1 MERSP
6 YCTQAAVHLIEGR
19 AGTGKTSRLIELAVD
34 LLEGGAQPEEL
45 LLFAATPAAA
55 RALEGRLAAHL
66 DAGAAPR
73 VTTVPAFALAL
84 LGTPEAVAHTGRR
97 GRVLLRF
104 EENMLMED
112 LKTSGV
118 APRRLAEMVKFLSRS
133 LVDLEPM
140 EGSWFYDGQE
150 EHVFSLMARHLRFR
164 EAYREGEL
172 PRAAW
177 DYLSAVPE
185 ARAAASVGHVLVDDY
200 QMLSRASQAVAGLLA
215 ASTLTAAGDPLA
227 RVRGCEDYP
236 AYGGLEELA
245 QANPE
250 ATSEHAGFSHLA
262 TVVADAVNRFAQDE
276 ALGAVEPI
284 PSRAGV
290 VGTCEACAFTR
301 PEDELAGAAAM
312 VAELIGAGTA
322 PERIGVAAAN
332 RLWAG
337 NMARALAARGIAVSA
352 PARAVVAGDGRAL
365 DTCKLAR
372 TVTLLRLTAD
382 ENDPLAL
389 RSWCGFGDYL
399 ANSALASAVVEGR
412 ARLSLACGAIFEKVP
427 GVLLAQEAEKADA
440 ALERAREIGGR
451 LASVRGTAL
460 FRSACQAVGLG
471 EAEVPTGI
479 AQAVSEAGDDADAA
493 ALCRA
498 IEGACTAATFDET
511 GVRVGLPEDFI
522 GQNLDAMVMAGLV
535 NGLTLPR
542 RYFDAAQMERDKRPA
557 LLAAEMAKTY
567 LCAGKAKTSL
577 RFTYFSEAPLAAAES
592 LQLKIH
598 RVRLRDGERICEVRP
613 SETIRAI
620 TGVYYHD

>member
-1 MERSP
+1 
-6 YCTQAAVHLIEGR
+6 
-19 AGTGKTSRLIELAVD
+19 
-34 LLEGGAQPEEL
+34 
-45 LLFAATPAAA
+45 
-55 RALEGRLAAHL
+55 
-66 DAGAAPR
+66 
-73 VTTVPAFALAL
+73 
-84 LGTPEAVAHTGRR
+84 
-97 GRVLLRF
+97 
-104 EENMLMED
+104 MED

-215 ASTLTAAGDPLA
+215 ASTLTVAGDPLA
-227 RVRGCEDYP
+227 RARGCEDYP
-236 AYGGLEELA
+236 AADGLEQLA
-245 QANPE
+245 RANPD
-250 ATSEHAGFSHLA
+250 ATGEHAGFSHLA
-262 TVVADAVNRFAQDE
+262 AVITDAVNRFAQDE

-284 PSRAGV
+284 PSRAGI
-290 VGTCEACAFTR
+290 VGTCEACAFAR
-301 PEDELAGAAAM
+301 PEDELAGAVAM
-312 VAELIGAGTA
+312 VAELIGAGGA

-337 NMARALAARGIAVSA
+337 NLARALRARGIAVSA
-352 PARAVVAGDGRAL
+352 PTRASVAGDGRSL

-412 ARLSLACGAIFEKVP
+412 ARLSLACGAIFEKEP

-460 FRSACQAVGLG
+460 FRSADRHRPGRERG
-471 EAEVPTGI
+471 
-479 AQAVSEAGDDADAA
+479 
-493 ALCRA
+493 
-498 IEGACTAATFDET
+498 
-511 GVRVGLPEDFI
+511 
-522 GQNLDAMVMAGLV
+522 
-535 NGLTLPR
+535 R
-542 RYFDAAQMERDKRPA
+542 R
-557 LLAAEMAKTY
+557 
-567 LCAGKAKTSL
+567 
-577 RFTYFSEAPLAAAES
+577 
-592 LQLKIH
+592 
-598 RVRLRDGERICEVRP
+598 
-613 SETIRAI
+613 
-620 TGVYYHD
+620 

>member
-1 MERSP
+1 MDRSP
-6 YCTQAAVHLIEGR
+6 YRTRAAVHLIEGR
-19 AGTGKTSRLIELAVD
+19 TGTGKTSRLVELAAD
-34 LLEGGAQPEEL
+34 LLEDGARPDDL

-55 RALEGRLAAHL
+55 RALEHRLAARL
-66 DAGAAPR
+66 DGDVVPR
-73 VTTVPAFALAL
+73 VTTVPAFALEL
-84 LGTPEAVAHTGRR
+84 LGSPEAVARTGRR

-133 LVDLEPM
+133 LADLEPM
-140 EGSWFYDGQE
+140 EGSWFYDEQE
-150 EHVFSLMARHLRFR
+150 ERVFSLMMRHMRLR

-172 PRAAW
+172 TRAAW
-177 DYLSAVPE
+177 DYLRETPE
-185 ARAAASVGHVLVDDY
+185 ARAAASVEHVLVDDY
-200 QMLSRASQAVAGLLA
+200 QTLSRASQAVAGLLA
-215 ASTLTAAGDPLA
+215 ASTLTVAGDPLA

-236 AYGGLEELA
+236 AYEGLEELA

-250 ATSEHAGFSHLA
+250 ATGEHAGFSYLA

-312 VAELIGAGTA
+312 VAQLIADGVA

-352 PARAVVAGDGRAL
+352 PVRDTVAGDGRTL
-365 DTCKLAR
+365 DACKLAR
-372 TVTLLRLTAD
+372 AITLLRLAAD
-382 ENDPLAL
+382 EDDPLAL

-412 ARLSLACGAIFEKVP
+412 AHLSLACGVAFEGEP
-427 GVLLAQEAEKADA
+427 GTLLAQEAQRADEALESARAARA
-440 ALERAREIGGR
+440 ALGHLRGGE
-451 LASVRGTAL
+451 L
-460 FRSACQAVGLG
+460 FEAACQAVDLAG
-471 EAEVPTGI
+471 EEMPPGI
-479 AQAVSEAGDDADAA
+479 AQAVREAGDDADAL

-498 IEGACTAATFDET
+498 IEHACTTAVFDVR

-522 GQNLDAMVMAGLV
+522 GQSLDAMVMAGLV

-577 RFTYFSEAPLAAAES
+577 RFTYFSEAPLATAES

-598 RVRLRDGERICEVRP
+598 RVRLRNGERICEVKP